1 MSDITEQIRRYRSG
15 EVSREELVRDLGSR
29 KYLAPSH
36 LRDIP
41 ADQYEQLVQIE
52 AANRFEDG
60 TFGEVD
66 RAYHGGLLPED
77 VYMDIVRA
85 IDKRADRPRPRRRPS

>member
-15 EVSREELVRDLGSR
+15 EVSREDLVRDLGSR
-29 KYLAPSH
+29 KYLTPSH
-36 LRDIP
+36 LKDIP
-41 ADQYEQLVQIE
+41 SDEHEQLVQIE

-66 RAYHGGLLPED
+66 RAYHRGLLPED

-85 IDKRADRPRPRRRPS
+85 IDERTNRPRPSSAFP